1 MADHS
6 FCRSA
11 PPEVHRFHFVLGSSS
26 PSVPFCSL
34 SKVLLLPGHP
44 WLSALE
50 SLSPCSTLDCNSWIV
65 WFASLHFSWGYPQT
79 EVAHYLSSDRSS
91 TLPTKGRQSRLTP
104 NPCLTSMG
112 LRTCLSVSG
121 LHVSKRNG
129 SILLVLLPSGSTV
142 KTGIKT
148 PGLHVKGHIC
158 EALPARNVI
167 ALTPPLT
174 ENSGNW
180 AGNHF
185 SVLV

>member
-34 SKVLLLPGHP
+34 SKSTATARTSLTFSLGIPLTLLYT
-44 WLSALE
+44 WLQF
-50 SLSPCSTLDCNSWIV
+50 LDCV
-65 WFASLHFSWGYPQT
+65 VCFPHFSWGYPQT